1 MAEYW
6 SQMVTNI
13 EETSLIYLFLHR
25 WPGKAPMSLCAVLS
39 EPILFTEGIEE
50 DADLAQRLYV

>member
-1 MAEYW
+1 
-6 SQMVTNI
+6 MVTNI